1 MAWFTREDFFSILL
15 KKAQSGVEIKL
26 AISNDSI
33 NQNVKIKHG
42 KLNDFANCKTYYI
55 GDGNKELM
63 HHKFCIIDNQIVITG
78 SFNWSIKAEKNNHE
92 NITISHDQILA
103 KAFYYQFFKLI
114 NEPIPREEKIL
125 PIAQIIKRLE
135 ILKNYVILEDLEDIN
150 RENQK
155 LQQFES
161 EKHIADIYYAIKK
174 LQFSQAIQL
183 IDEFIKKYHNIVIF
197 QDVDLIALKLEIH
210 LLEHEI
216 NLFDNE
222 KTELEKLLADFNYQH
237 SIHLGDLISEILS
250 LRKKIAFQNNDKSA
264 FEEAQEDEKTYQE
277 QLKEQKSKI
286 YYELND
292 EEKKKLKQLYRK
304 ASQICHPDRVNES
317 QKEIAQKIFIELN
330 QSYEE
335 NDLKKVE
342 QILADLQKGIF
353 KSRSENI
360 TQLDKLRIIK
370 NQLSQKLTT
379 LQNSIENIKE
389 SESYQLIIEIDN
401 WDLYFNEQKNLLE
414 RERDKLKALIKDEFK
429 NK

>member
-1 MAWFTREDFFSILL
+1 M
-15 KKAQSGVEIKL
+15 
-26 AISNDSI
+26 
-33 NQNVKIKHG
+33 
-42 KLNDFANCKTYYI
+42 
-55 GDGNKELM
+55 
-63 HHKFCIIDNQIVITG
+63 
-78 SFNWSIKAEKNNHE
+78 
-92 NITISHDQILA
+92 
-103 KAFYYQFFKLI
+103 
-114 NEPIPREEKIL
+114 

-286 YYELND
+286 YYE
-292 EEKKKLKQLYRK
+292 
-304 ASQICHPDRVNES
+304 
-317 QKEIAQKIFIELN
+317 
-330 QSYEE
+330 
-335 NDLKKVE
+335 
-342 QILADLQKGIF
+342 
-353 KSRSENI
+353 
-360 TQLDKLRIIK
+360 
-370 NQLSQKLTT
+370 
-379 LQNSIENIKE
+379 
-389 SESYQLIIEIDN
+389 
-401 WDLYFNEQKNLLE
+401 
-414 RERDKLKALIKDEFK
+414 
-429 NK
+429 